1 MPPTIIVSGLIKP
14 VGLRIRA
21 SDQQAIVLQR
31 DRKLMDLAW
40 LDSSEQRLLV
50 ADAAGSRV
58 MLVEERSP
66 RNHPSIS

>member
-1 MPPTIIVSGLIKP
+1 M
-14 VGLRIRA
+14 
-21 SDQQAIVLQR
+21 LQR
-31 DRKLMDLAW
+31 DGKLMDLAW
-40 LDSSEQRLLV
+40 FDSLEQRLLV